1 MATEDPLVARLTLEF
16 DGKPVVA
23 TFTVPAGPV
32 AYRCLQT
39 VAQDASD
46 LINALAQSGEEHAG
60 RTISCAKGCAACCRH
75 LVPVA
80 LSEAQHLAALVDAMP
95 EPRRTRIRE
104 RFALTLRRAK
114 DAGWMESLLRRSD
127 LTGDE
132 LLAVGL
138 AYFREWIDCPFLED
152 ESCVIHAERP
162 MACREYLVTS
172 PAAHCRSL
180 EPGSVQS
187 VKLPAH
193 VSRVVRE
200 MDVSTYGATA
210 KSAWVPLFL
219 ALEWAASH
227 PQEPPQRPG
236 PELLQAFVQ
245 ALLQQSAGHR
255 PPAQP

>member
-32 AYRCLQT
+32 GYRCLQK
-39 VAQDASD
+39 VAQDTSD
-46 LINALAQSGEEHAG
+46 LINAVAQTREENEG
-60 RTISCAKGCAACCRH
+60 RTISCTKGCAACCRH
-75 LVPVA
+75 LVPLA

-95 EPRRTRIRE
+95 EPRRTRVRD
-104 RFALTLRRAK
+104 RFALALRRATE
-114 DAGWMESLLRRSD
+114 AGLMQPLLRRSE
-127 LTGDE
+127 LTADE
-132 LLAVGL
+132 LLAAGL
-138 AYFREWIDCPFLED
+138 AYFREWIDCPFLEN
-152 ESCVIHAERP
+152 ESCLIHAERP
-162 MACREYLVTS
+162 MACREFLVTS
-172 PAAHCRSL
+172 PAVHCRTL
-180 EPGSVQS
+180 EPGRVQS

-200 MDVSTYGATA
+200 MDGATYGTTA

-219 ALEWAASH
+219 VLEWAASH

-245 ALLQQSAGHR
+245 ALLKQAAEGR
-255 PPAQP
+255 APGQP